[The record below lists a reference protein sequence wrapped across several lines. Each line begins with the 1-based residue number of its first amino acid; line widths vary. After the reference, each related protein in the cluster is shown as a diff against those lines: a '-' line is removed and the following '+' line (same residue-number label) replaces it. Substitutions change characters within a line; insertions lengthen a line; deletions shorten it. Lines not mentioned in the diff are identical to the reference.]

1 MRFRFPTDFLGVGNL
16 WDDSALPYCN
26 DASGNWRLVGI
37 TYQRCSIPG
46 GHCYWEKDVPNSYTL
61 NIFERMIGI
70 LIGGRIPPGQKSC
83 FKRTIPRIENLWCS
97 SLFPFQ
103 FHISHFVWPNQ
114 EIHVFAKNFDQLLSC
129 FGWKNIWGVTFMT
142 MLLVSS
148 MSFGRLMAMP
158 TKFHLASRW
167 VTRHILVPGCHL
179 PRFPVE
185 RGNAR
190 EGSVEPLSFGRVFYN
205 RSNKTR
211 RHNWVAGRDQQFDTE
226 ASDVACIYRYI
237 WGWQISKWLCLE
249 CIRYR

>member
-1 MRFRFPTDFLGVGNL
+1 
-16 WDDSALPYCN
+16 
-26 DASGNWRLVGI
+26 
-37 TYQRCSIPG
+37 
-46 GHCYWEKDVPNSYTL
+46 
-61 NIFERMIGI
+61 MIGI

-103 FHISHFVWPNQ
+103 FHIH
-114 EIHVFAKNFDQLLSC
+114 ILFDPTRKYMFSPKFLTS
-129 FGWKNIWGVTFMT
+129 FSVVSVEKNIWGVTFMT

-185 RGNAR
+185 RGN
-190 EGSVEPLSFGRVFYN
+190 PLEFGRVFYN

-211 RHNWVAGRDQQFDTE
+211 RHNWVAGGDQQFDTE
-226 ASDVACIYRYI
+226 ASDVTCI
-237 WGWQISKWLCLE
+237 
-249 CIRYR
+249 

>member
-1 MRFRFPTDFLGVGNL
+1 
-16 WDDSALPYCN
+16 
-26 DASGNWRLVGI
+26 
-37 TYQRCSIPG
+37 
-46 GHCYWEKDVPNSYTL
+46 
-61 NIFERMIGI
+61 MIGI

-83 FKRTIPRIENLWCS
+83 FKRTIPIIENLWCS

-211 RHNWVAGRDQQFDTE
+211 RHNWVAGGDQQFDTE
-226 ASDVACIYRYI
+226 ASDVTWCNMYTGMTNLQVTLPWIYTVPLAASRVATVPRCECDKYPSCYQHHHD
-237 WGWQISKWLCLE
+237 WNTISREMFLYVFYLPCNCLTITFR
-249 CIRYR
+249 CSSLRLSTIIDNSI